1 LKIGIEA
8 RPIRWSYGTGI
19 GNYTYDLIAKLADI
33 DPVNDYTFLWPDDD
47 PQPWIPFPRKYSYY
61 FLPKDDERETLEMP
75 YWLTRER
82 VDVFH
87 LPQNG
92 FRIPELKSCKIIVTI
107 HDLIPYFLPEMVRSS
122 FLKRFIH
129 EMPYIVE
136 RADRIITVSA
146 TSKNDIIKI
155 FTIDPAKITVIPSAP
170 SIAYR
175 PLPKDETR
183 QKLRNQYGIKKPYI
197 LYVGGLNPRKNIAE
211 LIYAYSKVYRDLPC
225 SQRLLIFGPNGQ
237 HLDRLQ
243 LLAKSLSLEEAV
255 VFPGFVPSEDL
266 PLFYNGAD
274 LFVYPSLYEGFGL
287 PPIEAMACGTPV
299 ITSNVSSLPEVVGDA
314 AIQINPHDTLELA
327 DAIFRVLTDEVLRES
342 LIQKGL
348 KHHRKYEWTR
358 IAQEVL
364 AVYQDAVNDFPSP
377 KTTG

>member
-1 LKIGIEA
+1 MKIGIEA

-19 GNYTYDLIAKLADI
+19 GNYTYDLIAKFAEI
-33 DPVNDYTFLWPDDD
+33 DAVNDYTFLWPDDD
-47 PQPWIPFPRKYSYY
+47 PLPWIPFPRKYGYY

-75 YWLTRER
+75 YWLTKEG

-92 FRIPELKSCKIIVTI
+92 FRIPELESCKIIVTI
-107 HDLIPYFLPEMVRSS
+107 HDLIPYILPEMVRPS

-136 RADRIITVSA
+136 RADRIITVST
-146 TSKNDIIKI
+146 TSKTDIVKI
-155 FTIDPAKITVIPSAP
+155 FKINPAKITVIPSAP
-170 SIAYR
+170 SSAYQQ
-175 PLPKDETR
+175 LPKEETR

-197 LYVGGLNPRKNIAE
+197 LYVGGLNPRKNITE
-211 LIYAYSKVYRDLPC
+211 LIYAYSKICRELPGNR
-225 SQRLLIFGPNGQ
+225 QLLIFGPNGQ
-237 HLDRLQ
+237 HLDRLR
-243 LLAKSLSLEEAV
+243 LLAKSLNLEETV
-255 VFPGFVPSEDL
+255 LFPGFVPSQDL

-314 AIQINPHDTLELA
+314 AVQINPYDTLELA
-327 DAIFRVLTDEVLRES
+327 DAIFRVLTDEMLRES
-342 LIQKGL
+342 LIKKGL
-348 KHHRKYEWTR
+348 EHRLKYNWNK
-358 IAQEVL
+358 IAGEIL
-364 AVYQDAVNDFPSP
+364 AVYQDAVNGVPSP
-377 KTTG
+377 KDIE